1 MQRENESTGVHKR
14 NEQQSDSAHTN
25 ANATSGTFSISLYHL
40 KVLEVLMLKCLPSCD
55 SFAWLVSKHFLSANR
70 NRWIQ
75 YSEDIWCSI
84 HDHQQNSVWLTE
96 RRSKPAGSRFG
107 TIVARSWNE
116 CTNRGFQ
123 WHWIY
128 IWQTQKASY
137 GLRMRIHNA
146 LATCAQQN
154 AYAVVLPELA
164 TWGK

>member
-14 NEQQSDSAHTN
+14 NERQSDSAHTN

-55 SFAWLVSKHFLSANR
+55 SFAWLILKHFLSAKR
-70 NRWIQ
+70 NRWTQ
-75 YSEDIWCSI
+75 YSEDMWCSS
-84 HDHQQNSVWLTE
+84 HDHQQKSIWLTE

-116 CTNRGFQ
+116 GIR
-123 WHWIY
+123 Y
-128 IWQTQKASY
+128 IWQTQIVSY
-137 GLRMRIHNA
+137 GWGYTTQCTV
-146 LATCAQQN
+146 TCAQRN